1 MCFSKTVVFSVNW
14 KIAKALTNVVFLP
27 LALTRLWMN
36 LALVQS
42 FYIFWFCYC
51 LLWELRLLVLMF
63 ACNQET
69 PVSWCVPFP
78 IGQCVAVSLA
88 PLYWLDVWSGRA
100 STERVRLAREV
111 FGLNAPRI
119 GLLLWLRKRKNK
131 AQFNPWLKNPNLVV
145 TNKAQILTWW

>member
-1 MCFSKTVVFSVNW
+1 MLFS
-14 KIAKALTNVVFLP
+14 LH

-36 LALVQS
+36 LAFMQS

-69 PVSWCVPFP
+69 PVSWCVPFA
-78 IGQCVAVSLA
+78 IGECVAVSLA
-88 PLYWLDVWSGRA
+88 PLYWPDVRSGRA
-100 STERVRLAREV
+100 SYERVRLAREV
-111 FGLNAPRI
+111 LGPNAPCI

-131 AQFNPWLKNPNLVV
+131 AQFNPWLKNPDLAV
-145 TNKAQILTWW
+145 TNKAHILTRW